1 VCTTRHSTVFLV
13 SPTVIEM
20 LCAAGWEAA
29 GSVFLNLKKKKRML
43 RDKKHEK
50 YEINVIDLF

>member
-1 VCTTRHSTVFLV
+1 VFLV

-29 GSVFLNLKKKKRML
+29 GSVFLNLKKKKKRML
-43 RDKKHEK
+43 RDKKQEK
-50 YEINVIDLF
+50 YEINVINLF

>member
-1 VCTTRHSTVFLV
+1 VFLV

-29 GSVFLNLKKKKRML
+29 GSVFLNLKKKKKKRML
-43 RDKKHEK
+43 RDKKQEK
-50 YEINVIDLF
+50 YEINVINLF

>member
-1 VCTTRHSTVFLV
+1 VFLV

-20 LCAAGWEAA
+20 LCVAGWEAA

-43 RDKKHEK
+43 RDKKQEK
-50 YEINVIDLF
+50 YEINVINLF